1 MSIRV
6 LMVGPGEGTIGGIRS
21 LVESITPVL
30 RRRIELRYTSTVRRR
45 AAAESG
51 RITVRNVALA
61 LSQYARFLIAL
72 VRFRPDVVHIHTSE
86 GLAWYKDAFYV
97 LAARASARRVIL
109 HMHGGY
115 FAQAYSR
122 SCVAAQ
128 RLTLAI
134 LDAADLV
141 IEVSDERAR
150 NLARIAP
157 QARIRVLR
165 NCVDVAA
172 MAAEEPRRPGEKMRV
187 LFLGT
192 VGAGKGVYD
201 LLAAAALVK
210 EGGRPLR
217 LTLAGPRARAADLD
231 MVRDRVELM
240 GLTGLCEAVG
250 PVQGA
255 AKVQLLHECDVFA
268 LPSYKEALPMAILE
282 AMAAGLPIVATRV
295 GGIPELVVDG
305 YNGFLITPGDTAGLA
320 QRLMILAAEPGLRSL
335 MGRRSRE
342 IAAREYD
349 VTPYVERLVTLY
361 ESTVKMERTFES
373 RGRHEDPA
381 RHHQL
386 PA

>member
-1 MSIRV
+1 
-6 LMVGPGEGTIGGIRS
+6 
-21 LVESITPVL
+21 
-30 RRRIELRYTSTVRRR
+30 
-45 AAAESG
+45 
-51 RITVRNVALA
+51 
-61 LSQYARFLIAL
+61 
-72 VRFRPDVVHIHTSE
+72 
-86 GLAWYKDAFYV
+86 
-97 LAARASARRVIL
+97 
-109 HMHGGY
+109 
-115 FAQAYSR
+115 
-122 SCVAAQ
+122 
-128 RLTLAI
+128 
-134 LDAADLV
+134 
-141 IEVSDERAR
+141 
-150 NLARIAP
+150 
-157 QARIRVLR
+157 
-165 NCVDVAA
+165 
-172 MAAEEPRRPGEKMRV
+172 
-187 LFLGT
+187 
-192 VGAGKGVYD
+192 
-201 LLAAAALVK
+201 
-210 EGGRPLR
+210 
-217 LTLAGPRARAADLD
+217 
-231 MVRDRVELM
+231 M

-268 LPSYKEALPMAILE
+268 LPSYQEALPMAILE

>member
-1 MSIRV
+1 MPVKV

-21 LVESITPVL
+21 LVESIAPAL
-30 RRRIELRYTSTVRRR
+30 QRRVALRYMPTVRRR

-51 RITVRNVALA
+51 RFTFRNVTLT
-61 LSQYARFLIAL
+61 LSQYARFVSAL
-72 VRFRPDVVHIHTSE
+72 VRFRPGVVHIHTSE

-97 LAARASARRVIL
+97 FIARASGRRVIL
-109 HMHGGY
+109 HMHGGHFVETY
-115 FAQAYSR
+115 GR
-122 SCVAAQ
+122 SCEGAQ
-128 RLTLAI
+128 RFTRAI
-134 LDAADLV
+134 LASADLV

-157 QARIRVLR
+157 RARIRVLR
-165 NCVDVAA
+165 NCVNVAA
-172 MAAEEPRRPGEKMRV
+172 MAAEERRRPGEELRV

-192 VGAGKGVYD
+192 VGAGKGVFD
-201 LLAAAALVK
+201 LMEAAALVK
-210 EGGRPLR
+210 KAGCPLR
-217 LTLAGPRARAADLD
+217 LTLAGPPAHAGDLD
-231 MVRDRVELM
+231 MVRDWVECL

-250 PVQGA
+250 QVQGA
-255 AKVQLLHECDVFA
+255 AKTQLLHGCDVLA
-268 LPSYKEALPMAILE
+268 LPSYQEALPMAILE

-295 GGIPELVVDG
+295 GGIPELVADG

-320 QRLMILAAEPGLRSL
+320 QRLMILAAEPGLCSL

-349 VTPYVERLVTLY
+349 VAPYVERLVTLY
-361 ESTVKMERTFES
+361 ESIVERERTFGNL
-373 RGRHEDPA
+373 GRHEDSA